1 MEESLEVESVGGYSN
16 LSWRAS
22 SIKSKEQNNPK
33 VAPLGYVQQSQ
44 PWSWSIHNQRI
55 NAVKTEV
62 YTQGLESQKRA
73 EGRLADI
80 IRDRGLKLAEQGQFD
95 TVNAA
100 SRSWL
105 SNLHSEMNSPAPG
118 AKLVQK
124 EIAKLLPVE
133 GDKSSSSDTE

>member
-1 MEESLEVESVGGYSN
+1 MEESLDDESVGGYSN

-22 SIKSKEQNNPK
+22 TGKLKGQNNPK
-33 VAPLGYVQQSQ
+33 IAPLGFIQQSR
-44 PWSWSIHNQRI
+44 PWSWSLHNQRI

-80 IRDRGLKLAEQGQFD
+80 IRDHGLKLAEQGQFD

-105 SNLHSEMNSPAPG
+105 LNLHSEMNAPAPG

-124 EIAKLLPVE
+124 EIADLLPVE
-133 GDKSSSSDTE
+133 EEKTSSDTD